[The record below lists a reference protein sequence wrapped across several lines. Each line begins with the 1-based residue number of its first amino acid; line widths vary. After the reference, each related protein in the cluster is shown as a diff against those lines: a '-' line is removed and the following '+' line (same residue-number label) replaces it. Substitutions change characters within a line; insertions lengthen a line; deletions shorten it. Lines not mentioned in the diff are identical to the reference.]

1 MCLFWC
7 HSSLTAPRTVS
18 LFYRFSIF
26 SQPPSVSF
34 QAVSS
39 FSTVFICSKSAHET
53 TSKDRND
60 DLSLFTNTS
69 FKSNIFLSTA
79 MCEMMKIMQEN
90 REVTC
95 CLGSSA
101 NFRNSRLFLQSDV
114 RYARYD
120 SRTFTCG
127 RDSEMGY

>member
-1 MCLFWC
+1 
-7 HSSLTAPRTVS
+7 
-18 LFYRFSIF
+18 
-26 SQPPSVSF
+26 
-34 QAVSS
+34 
-39 FSTVFICSKSAHET
+39 
-53 TSKDRND
+53 
-60 DLSLFTNTS
+60 
-69 FKSNIFLSTA
+69 